1 MLRSVANIAATVTAT
16 QQQRAALLIGGG
28 ESPPADSK
36 NSSNEQDN
44 STADNATVL
53 ADAMAKL
60 EADRNKQSLDTDS
73 ARAKVYKEIAG
84 TVDGTT
90 VFAAHHNSTFTTIAQ
105 RFGLDPEVLLE
116 INKQRKPDWPWPSNS
131 KQCKAVDVKLA
142 RSTIFLT
149 MVTVGIHHAGSLKSG

>member
-16 QQQRAALLIGGG
+16 QQQRAALLIRGG

-84 TVDGTT
+84 TVKNEYQLRLSEVAPADYRTT
-90 VFAAHHNSTFTTIAQ
+90 DLDKMLGDEHDRIEVFFACIDEAVQHTGHLTT
-105 RFGLDPEVLLE
+105 R
-116 INKQRKPDWPWPSNS
+116 
-131 KQCKAVDVKLA
+131 
-142 RSTIFLT
+142 
-149 MVTVGIHHAGSLKSG
+149 